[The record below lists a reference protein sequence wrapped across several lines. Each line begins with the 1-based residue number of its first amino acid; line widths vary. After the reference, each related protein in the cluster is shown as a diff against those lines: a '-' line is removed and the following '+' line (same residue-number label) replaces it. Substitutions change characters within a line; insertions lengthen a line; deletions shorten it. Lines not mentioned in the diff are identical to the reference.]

1 MKITKIAKKIK
12 AVRYELQVKDTKGL
26 DEERINDLID
36 DYLWDEDAIEFP
48 WSVNKQINIE
58 FETDDGEI
66 DYLEVI
72 IKGKWGTEDIE
83 IEEG

>member
-1 MKITKIAKKIK
+1 MKIVKRVEKIK
-12 AVRYELQVKDTKGL
+12 SIRYELQVKDTKGL

-36 DYLWDEDAIEFP
+36 DYLWDENVVEFP
-48 WSVNKQINIE
+48 WSINEQIDIE

-72 IKGKWGTEDIE
+72 IKGKWETEDIE
-83 IEEG
+83 IKEG